1 MTDSAKSAEPTDCT
15 LLIEGMTCAACVR
28 RVERALQK
36 VPGVEAA
43 AVNLVTGKARVIALL
58 VFGDALKPTA
68 AAAIDALRMAG
79 IRTVL
84 LTGDQPEAA
93 LSVASRLG
101 IDEWHASLLPAD
113 KLTQLARLRTNRAV
127 VAGAA
132 MAFSSVSVV
141 ANALRLRHWQAGLK
155 RPG

>member
-1 MTDSAKSAEPTDCT
+1 
-15 LLIEGMTCAACVR
+15 
-28 RVERALQK
+28 RVL
-36 VPGVEAA
+36 
-43 AVNLVTGKARVIALL
+43 ALL

-68 AAAIDALRMAG
+68 AAAIDALRVAG

-155 RPG
+155 PPG

>member
-43 AVNLVTGKARVIALL
+43 AVNLVTGKALVIALL

-68 AAAIDALRMAG
+68 AAAIDALR
-79 IRTVL
+79 
-84 LTGDQPEAA
+84 
-93 LSVASRLG
+93 
-101 IDEWHASLLPAD
+101 
-113 KLTQLARLRTNRAV
+113 
-127 VAGAA
+127 
-132 MAFSSVSVV
+132 
-141 ANALRLRHWQAGLK
+141 
-155 RPG
+155 